1 MDPDIFKS
9 QLLYCQSDSSWQS
22 FKKLHSQRIFQS
34 LDYLADTGLCRIQ
47 IFSASLNE
55 PVCAHTTKYCNCFK
69 SIKILSLFLF
79 LSAINPFFYFEFYLH
94 TFCEMMVRR
103 IKSVIDRPF
112 DIEGRLLSVD
122 TSCGY
127 AIYPEHSQ
135 KIDEIRIMA
144 DNRMYEDKTQN
155 RKKGNGG

>member
-1 MDPDIFKS
+1 
-9 QLLYCQSDSSWQS
+9 
-22 FKKLHSQRIFQS
+22 
-34 LDYLADTGLCRIQ
+34 
-47 IFSASLNE
+47 
-55 PVCAHTTKYCNCFK
+55 
-69 SIKILSLFLF
+69 
-79 LSAINPFFYFEFYLH
+79 
-94 TFCEMMVRR
+94 MVRR

-144 DNRMYEDKTQN
+144 DHRMNQSAHILRNTVIVLN
-155 RKKGNGG
+155 P